1 MHKKPGGALVFS
13 PENSIDSEHRTE
25 NGTSVR
31 ASSCSTDSDEFQVVS
46 GIVEVDL
53 GWSLTSKSLEVVMKI
68 HQLRIALIG
77 MLLVLPLP
85 SKHQLSG
92 GIQT

>member
-1 MHKKPGGALVFS
+1 M
-13 PENSIDSEHRTE
+13 
-25 NGTSVR
+25 
-31 ASSCSTDSDEFQVVS
+31 VS

-77 MLLVLPLP
+77 MLLVLPL
-85 SKHQLSG
+85 H
-92 GIQT
+92 